1 MSEPQSQENLVRTFR
16 LDDASLAELL
26 DRLDTTDRDA
36 RPARAHERYN
46 YRLNRCVMHMQQ
58 PGSGLSTAYIVATRN
73 LSAGGLSALHG
84 GYVHAGTRCVV
95 QLISTHSAWT
105 IVPGTVVR
113 CQYVQGKIHE
123 VGIVFDNLIDPANF
137 CPEAAKTRVLLAEDD
152 LAITRLVTAH
162 LTRLNAEVDHAED
175 GQIAVQKALSGVY
188 DVVMMDIEMPVMD
201 GIEAT
206 KELRESGYTG
216 LIVADTALTQPEDRQ
231 RCLQAGCDRYIAKPY
246 SREDLAK
253 LIESLRQEPLFST
266 FQNDVSM
273 RDLIDAFVA
282 ELPAK
287 VRALEEAMV
296 SQDAKKLE
304 SLVRSLKGAAGG
316 YGFEPITEL
325 AAKLES
331 ALIQN
336 TPIGQLQESLN
347 ELLNWCLL
355 ARSSASVTQ
364 GVS

>member
-1 MSEPQSQENLVRTFR
+1 
-16 LDDASLAELL
+16 
-26 DRLDTTDRDA
+26 
-36 RPARAHERYN
+36 
-46 YRLNRCVMHMQQ
+46 
-58 PGSGLSTAYIVATRN
+58 
-73 LSAGGLSALHG
+73 
-84 GYVHAGTRCVV
+84 
-95 QLISTHSAWT
+95 
-105 IVPGTVVR
+105 
-113 CQYVQGKIHE
+113 
-123 VGIVFDNLIDPANF
+123 
-137 CPEAAKTRVLLAEDD
+137 
-152 LAITRLVTAH
+152 
-162 LTRLNAEVDHAED
+162 
-175 GQIAVQKALSGVY
+175 
-188 DVVMMDIEMPVMD
+188 VMMDIEMPVMD

-216 LIVADTALTQPEDRQ
+216 LIVAATALTQPEDRQ